1 MRTYLKLKCPVCKRT
16 KDELVNTTH
25 FSIPKC
31 TITLGCTGIMQPM
44 QYSDYGD
51 TTIGTPPVGA
61 QNWYSRFQQ
70 VTRFTSKE
78 VNYIPLSIGKDS
90 VLMMAVAD
98 SAIDFSTDTITVN
111 CLIEQSTP
119 RDFLEYTFNFTTTFD
134 KVMGAENGNLAK
146 KVLRF
151 SSSNVVKVFLD
162 GEEFTEGTGD
172 TNFQIART
180 GNTLTANTI
189 FFNKTFSGDHQV
201 KVVITKPVQQTNTPI
216 EFHRNHNAVTL
227 ATAWNDVETVVID
240 GQRYSLFYSIFHQ
253 SVIPAGKQMQVN
265 TVLASVSGTLDNA
278 AINLQNCVFLLSSG
292 PTKLDRGLTSSVP
305 LAKLE
310 SNELKLLV
318 VEMENVKALTIPE
331 EAVSSVFPYM
341 TAITFGAEPI
351 LKASTASG
359 VDFVIDNSYILGP
372 NI

>member
-51 TTIGTPPVGA
+51 TTIGTPPAGA

-70 VTRFTSKE
+70 VTRFISKD
-78 VNYIPLSIGKDS
+78 VNFIPLSIGSES
-90 VLMMAVAD
+90 VLVMAVAD
-98 SAIDFSTDTITVN
+98 SAVDVSTDTITVN

-151 SSSNVVKVFLD
+151 TSSNVIKVFLD

-172 TNFQIART
+172 SNFQIART
-180 GNTLTANTI
+180 GNNLTANTI

-201 KVVITKPVQQTNTPI
+201 KVVVTKPVQKTNVPI
-216 EFHRNHNAVTL
+216 EFHRNHNAVEL
-227 ATAWNDVETVVID
+227 NSAWNDVQKVVFD
-240 GQRYSLFYSIFHQ
+240 NTSYSLFYNVFHQ
-253 SVIPAGKQMQVN
+253 SLIPTGKQLQVES
-265 TVLASVSGTLDNA
+265 VLASVSGSLDNA
-278 AINLQNCVFLLSSG
+278 TISLEKCAFLLSSG
-292 PTKLDRGLTSSVP
+292 PTKLDRSLTTCIG
-305 LAKLE
+305 LAKLQF
-310 SNELKLLV
+310 NELKLLV
-318 VEMENVKALTIPE
+318 VEMDDVKALTTSE
-331 EAVSSVFPYM
+331 EAITSVFPCM
-341 TAITFGAEPI
+341 TTTTFGIEPI
-351 LKASTASG
+351 LKVSTPSG
-359 VDFVIDNSYILGP
+359 VDFVVDNSYILGP